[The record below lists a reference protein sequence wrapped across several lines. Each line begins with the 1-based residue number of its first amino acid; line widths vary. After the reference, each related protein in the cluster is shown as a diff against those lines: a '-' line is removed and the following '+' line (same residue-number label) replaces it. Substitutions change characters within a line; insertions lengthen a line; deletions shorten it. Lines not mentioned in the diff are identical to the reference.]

1 MKSFGHYCL
10 INDQRIVP
18 TIEEANANQNNYIH
32 NYKNSQD
39 SQTSQDSQD
48 SQASQDDSEFVD
60 FDESTTIAQRS
71 VIGTDLRNIRKEI
84 AATKV
89 PHEPVLHDFTLQKFF
104 EFEASL
110 ELGMIIFI

>member
-1 MKSFGHYCL
+1 MSCGEGFSHNSHSCFLFLFFQDYMKSFGHYCL

-48 SQASQDDSEFVD
+48 SQASQAYMASQACQACQTHQACQVCQSCQDYI
-60 FDESTTIAQRS
+60 T
-71 VIGTDLRNIRKEI
+71 
-84 AATKV
+84 
-89 PHEPVLHDFTLQKFF
+89 FTNDICCLL
-104 EFEASL
+104 S
-110 ELGMIIFI
+110 I

>member
-18 TIEEANANQNNYIH
+18 TIEEANANQNNCIY
-32 NYKNSQD
+32 NYNDQN
-39 SQTSQDSQD
+39 SQD
-48 SQASQDDSEFVD
+48 SQASQDETEFVD

-71 VIGTDLRNIRKEI
+71 VIGTDLRNMRKEV

-89 PHEPVLHDFTLQKFF
+89 PHEPILHDFTLQKFL

-110 ELGMIIFI
+110 NLGMIIFI

>member
-18 TIEEANANQNNYIH
+18 TIEEANANQNNYIY
-32 NYKNSQD
+32 NYNDRNSQD
-39 SQTSQDSQD
+39 SQTSQD
-48 SQASQDDSEFVD
+48 SQDDSEFVD

-71 VIGTDLRNIRKEI
+71 VIGTDLRNMRKEV

-89 PHEPVLHDFTLQKFF
+89 PHEPILHDFTLHK
-104 EFEASL
+104 
-110 ELGMIIFI
+110 

>member
-1 MKSFGHYCL
+1 M

-18 TIEEANANQNNYIH
+18 TIEEANANQNDYIYNY
-32 NYKNSQD
+32 NDRNSQD
-39 SQTSQDSQD
+39 ET
-48 SQASQDDSEFVD
+48 EFVD

-71 VIGTDLRNIRKEI
+71 VIGTDLRNMRKEV

-89 PHEPVLHDFTLQKFF
+89 PHEPVLHDFTLQKFL

-110 ELGMIIFI
+110 NLGMITFI

>member
-18 TIEEANANQNNYIH
+18 TIEEANVNQNNYIY
-32 NYKNSQD
+32 NDQN
-39 SQTSQDSQD
+39 
-48 SQASQDDSEFVD
+48 SQASQDETEFVD

-71 VIGTDLRNIRKEI
+71 VIGTDLRNMRKEV

-89 PHEPVLHDFTLQKFF
+89 PHDTMENFHFC
-104 EFEASL
+104 
-110 ELGMIIFI
+110 

>member
-18 TIEEANANQNNYIH
+18 NIEEANANQNNYIY
-32 NYKNSQD
+32 NYND
-39 SQTSQDSQD
+39 RNSQDSQD

-71 VIGTDLRNIRKEI
+71 VIGTDLRNMRKEV

-89 PHEPVLHDFTLQKFF
+89 PHEPILHDFTLQKFL

-110 ELGMIIFI
+110 NLGMIIFI